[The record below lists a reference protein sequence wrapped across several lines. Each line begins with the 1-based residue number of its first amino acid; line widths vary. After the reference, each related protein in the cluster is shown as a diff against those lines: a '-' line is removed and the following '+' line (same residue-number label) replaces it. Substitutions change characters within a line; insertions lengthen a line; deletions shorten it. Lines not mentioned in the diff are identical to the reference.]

1 MTTMTEN
8 GDSQKARFSFPAFRF
23 IEQQNQSISTYYLH
37 CITRLCEMST
47 CSQFKVWRGPA
58 ERECVC
64 VCVCVCVCMCVC
76 VYIYSCV
83 CVCVL
88 CVLCCV
94 LCRDAAER
102 ECVCVCVCVCVCMC
116 VCVGIY

>member
-64 VCVCVCVCMCVC
+64 VCACVCMSVCVCVC
-76 VYIYSCV
+76 V
-83 CVCVL
+83 CVCLYV
-88 CVLCCV
+88 
-94 LCRDAAER
+94 
-102 ECVCVCVCVCVCMC
+102 CVCVCVCVCVRAHVC
-116 VCVGIY
+116 VCVCVRAHVCA